1 LEDKTYLRQL
11 SALVLAATIGF
22 AASSSLAAEVKI
34 GYVNAVKVIEQAPQG
49 EAALKKLQAEFGP
62 RDKKL
67 VDMQQEIKKK
77 EEDLERNALV
87 LKDSDK
93 QEKASELI
101 ALKRELRRATQD
113 FREDYNMRRNEELA
127 ALQKIVKQVIVEI
140 AKEENYDL
148 IVHEGTIYASS
159 KIDITDKVL
168 EQLKKLN
175 KAAKK

>member
-1 LEDKTYLRQL
+1 MEEKTYLRQL
-11 SALVLAATIGF
+11 SVLLLAVAVGSAT
-22 AASSSLAAEVKI
+22 ASSLAAELKI

-67 VDMQQEIKKK
+67 VDMQQEIKKM

-87 LKDSDK
+87 MKDLDRR
-93 QEKASELI
+93 EKERQLLG
-101 ALKRELRRATQD
+101 LKRELRRATQE
-113 FREDYNMRRNEELA
+113 FREDYNIRRNEELA

-140 AKEENYDL
+140 AKQENYDL
-148 IVHEGTIYASS
+148 ILHEGTIYASS
-159 KIDITDKVL
+159 TIDITDRVL
-168 EQLKKLN
+168 EKLN